1 MVVCCGQSTELI
13 WVTALNYWLLIED
26 ASTCQGQTRCSAE
39 ITNGQRH
46 PGSSV
51 FANTNWIK
59 VFQQNT
65 STRKKCLP
73 FPECSMVVFLNSM
86 FVHCP
91 MIIPTSGYCP
101 SVHYLSPISPC
112 WWPCHHRV
120 TKASPMPPMDTTLCS
135 MTRPMRRESLCP
147 GRAFVLGTKYH
158 ILRLTIIRELVQDHL
173 LIF

>member
-1 MVVCCGQSTELI
+1 M
-13 WVTALNYWLLIED
+13 
-26 ASTCQGQTRCSAE
+26 
-39 ITNGQRH
+39 
-46 PGSSV
+46 PGSDKMQRRDYKW
-51 FANTNWIK
+51 ATTPRIICICNTNTNWIK

-65 STRKKCLP
+65 STREKCLP

-112 WWPCHHRV
+112 WWPCHHHV
-120 TKASPMPPMDTTLCS
+120 TKASPMPPRDTTLCS

-147 GRAFVLGTKYH
+147 GRAFVLGIKRSK
-158 ILRLTIIRELVQDHL
+158 IS
-173 LIF
+173 